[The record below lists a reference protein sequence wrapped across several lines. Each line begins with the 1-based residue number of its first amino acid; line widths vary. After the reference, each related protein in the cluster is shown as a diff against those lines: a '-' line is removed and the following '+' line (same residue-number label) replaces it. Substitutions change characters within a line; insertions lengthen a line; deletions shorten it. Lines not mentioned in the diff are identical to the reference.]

1 MVLTNS
7 SVRNIQCFFLY
18 KQQQNLSCKKGIFE
32 NSSEVKLEKA
42 SHCINNLLMVLF
54 SNDQST
60 RIICKTHQVR
70 FKFKKYLAYFLVT
83 VSFNLFFFLLL
94 L

>member
-7 SVRNIQCFFLY
+7 SVRNIQCFCLY
-18 KQQQNLSCKKGIFE
+18 KHQNLSCKKSTFGD
-32 NSSEVKLEKA
+32 SSEVKLEKA

-60 RIICKTHQVR
+60 RIICKTHQVG
-70 FKFKKYLAYFLVT
+70 FKFKKYLA
-83 VSFNLFFFLLL
+83 
-94 L
+94 

>member
-7 SVRNIQCFFLY
+7 SVRNIQCFCLY
-18 KQQQNLSCKKGIFE
+18 KQQDLSCRKGTFGD
-32 NSSEVKLEKA
+32 SSEVKLEKA

-60 RIICKTHQVR
+60 RIICKTHQVG
-70 FKFKKYLAYFLVT
+70 FKFKKYLA
-83 VSFNLFFFLLL
+83 
-94 L
+94 